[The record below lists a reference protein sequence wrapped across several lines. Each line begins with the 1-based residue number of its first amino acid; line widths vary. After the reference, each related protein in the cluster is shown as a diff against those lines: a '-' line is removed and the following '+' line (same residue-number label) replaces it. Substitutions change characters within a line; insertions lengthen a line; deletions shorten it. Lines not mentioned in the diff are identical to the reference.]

1 MSIND
6 QTAQAKFQVS
16 NLETWTNL
24 FLGLIAAVV
33 TPALLFSA
41 IFLLSLVSDMV
52 KQPEYIEGRLLIVF
66 VAGCIALLTA
76 LFHVVILGIP
86 LVIIAWHYKF
96 IHLWTC
102 LLTGF
107 LLGCIP
113 TAIIFSGMN
122 HLTIEK
128 IYSWASGILIPA
140 LFMGFFGTVGGF
152 AFWLVWRVRM
162 AEAGR
167 NNRQIDHQA
176 ITLAK

>member
-16 NLETWTNL
+16 NLETWINL
-24 FLGLIAAVV
+24 FLGLIAATV
-33 TPALLFSA
+33 TPTLLFSA
-41 IFLLSLVSDMV
+41 IFLLSFVSDMV

-66 VAGCIALLTA
+66 VAGCVALLTA

-86 LVIIAWHYKF
+86 LVIIAWYYKF
-96 IHLWTC
+96 IRLWTC
-102 LLTGF
+102 LLAGF
-107 LLGCIP
+107 LLSCIP

-128 IYSWASGILIPA
+128 IYSWAGGILIPA

-152 AFWLVWRVRM
+152 AFWFVW
-162 AEAGR
+162 
-167 NNRQIDHQA
+167 QIRIHQA
-176 ITLAK
+176 RQNNNFEKA